1 MVTLWIMVS
10 KVQTLSHRLLT
21 RRCVACGYDG
31 TLLHAGHADCCAK
44 CGCDLKSRP
53 PRSYAEMEGLLGQ
66 PIVLHTPLYEPAPQE
81 RLLHRWLAFLFIS
94 LLGILAILY
103 LTAAALGA

>member
-1 MVTLWIMVS
+1 MVS
-10 KVQTLSHRLLT
+10 KVQTLNHRLLT

-31 TLLHAGHADCCAK
+31 SLLHAGHAECCAN

-53 PRSYAEMEGLLGQ
+53 PKSYAEMEGLLGQ
-66 PIVLHTPLYEPAPQE
+66 PIVLHTPLYEPRPGERHE
-81 RLLHRWLAFLFIS
+81 RLVHRWLAFLFIS

-103 LTAAALGA
+103 LTAAALGV